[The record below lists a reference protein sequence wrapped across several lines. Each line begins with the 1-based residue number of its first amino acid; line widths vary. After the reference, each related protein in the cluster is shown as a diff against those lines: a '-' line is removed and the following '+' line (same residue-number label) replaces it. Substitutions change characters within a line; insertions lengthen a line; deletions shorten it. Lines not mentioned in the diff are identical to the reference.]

1 MGVVRIKEAG
11 DKVTLVQGRLVV
23 GGLVVERLVVGVPF
37 VDRGVVARVVDKV
50 QVGAL
55 TVGVGLFEQFFGAEI

>member
-11 DKVTLVQGRLVV
+11 GKVILVQGRLVV
-23 GGLVVERLVVGVPF
+23 GRLVVGVPF